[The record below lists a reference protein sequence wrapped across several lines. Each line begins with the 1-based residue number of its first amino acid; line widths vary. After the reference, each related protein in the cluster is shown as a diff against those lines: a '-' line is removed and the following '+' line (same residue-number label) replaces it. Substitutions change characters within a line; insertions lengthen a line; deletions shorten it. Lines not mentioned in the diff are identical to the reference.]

1 LGFKWISSI
10 KQFAVLNFG
19 LDLMQFSDYSINSLS
34 MSTQSE
40 KNGNKGLRY
49 RSVST
54 VIGIS
59 LVLFMIGLV
68 LGGVFGLEN
77 VQRQAKESLQGD
89 LFFTPEL
96 NNADI
101 KQIEQELKSWKEFSD
116 VFYISPERAIEEF
129 SGQDENAEEI
139 LAIFEGENPLPPTI
153 GFKPKAEY
161 ATKQGMEKIKSALL
175 KAYPDEIDE
184 VNYDKSSVEDVNL
197 GFRQFVFLFLTVAAL
212 LIVIAVAM
220 INNTIRLAL
229 YSKRFT
235 IKTMQLVGATP
246 SYIRR
251 PFIIRSVFNGIISAV
266 IGLALL
272 MTLFFALNNSLDT
285 IEITY
290 SIKSFILLCSSL
302 LAIGIVIS
310 VVSTW
315 FALNKY
321 LRMKLDDLY

>member
-1 LGFKWISSI
+1 
-10 KQFAVLNFG
+10 
-19 LDLMQFSDYSINSLS
+19 

-89 LFFTPEL
+89 LFFTPEM

-161 ATKQGMEKIKSALL
+161 ATKQGMEKIKAALL

-212 LIVIAVAM
+212 LIILAVAM

-251 PFIIRSVFNGIISAV
+251 PFIIRSVFNGIVSAV

-272 MTLFFALNNSLDT
+272 MTLFFALNNSMDT

-290 SIKSFILLCSSL
+290 SVKSFILLCSSL
-302 LAIGIVIS
+302 LALGVVIS

>member
-1 LGFKWISSI
+1 
-10 KQFAVLNFG
+10 
-19 LDLMQFSDYSINSLS
+19 

-161 ATKQGMEKIKSALL
+161 ATKQGMEKIKAALL

-184 VNYDKSSVEDVNL
+184 VNYDKASVEDVNL

-212 LIVIAVAM
+212 LIIIAVAM

-235 IKTMQLVGATP
+235 IKTMQLVGATS

-251 PFIIRSVFNGIISAV
+251 PFIVQSVFNGIISAV

>member
-1 LGFKWISSI
+1 
-10 KQFAVLNFG
+10 
-19 LDLMQFSDYSINSLS
+19 

-161 ATKQGMEKIKSALL
+161 ATKQGMEKIKAALL

-251 PFIIRSVFNGIISAV
+251 PFIIPSVFNGIISAL